1 MAIVAQ
7 TYYKDW
13 MNDPIQS
20 QTFNFA
26 DSIDVQLD
34 QGKDKVLVSINGK
47 LTTYDYPESK
57 SYSFV
62 YAKNYNTIWHN
73 MCIRNMSDT
82 VMYIQYYKPDGTKSD
97 VITFGQGDVINVVT
111 KRLHISSEVSAEG
124 EIYEYIDISWKSPTI
139 NGGIANINW
148 GTVAYD
154 KDALAKVFDR
164 FYAYWFINDPY
175 DEGFLNVLQ
184 EQYDLCK
191 EQIDRHYD
199 YIQSMSV
206 SPTQTEKYEFGT
218 KTKTESKGKRTDKS
232 TYGTRDT
239 EDKSFDYPI
248 NANLSQ
254 ANPSKGEK
262 STQAQVE
269 DQTEYGEQDNTVT
282 DNKYTNDVTRVNN
295 TDPIKS
301 IKDAD
306 KLYSFQQYFIDCF
319 VPCFTLF
326 ESITW

>member
-1 MAIVAQ
+1 MSTIPQ

-13 MNDPIQS
+13 VNSPTLD
-20 QTFNFA
+20 TKWNFA
-26 DSIDVQLD
+26 EVIKVQFD
-34 QGKDKVLVSINGK
+34 QGNEGIIYTVNGK
-47 LTTYDYPESK
+47 TSQYKSGDES
-57 SYSFV
+57 SIFRFI
-62 YAKNYNTIWHN
+62 YAHNYGTIVHN
-73 MCIRNMSDT
+73 IEVTNMSDN
-82 VMYIQYYKPDGTKSD
+82 
-97 VITFGQGDVINVVT
+97 VINVVDEQSLTYVDLGTGDTLKFTTGGLIFRLGASRMFSVSWDTPT
-111 KRLHISSEVSAEG
+111 K
-124 EIYEYIDISWKSPTI
+124 
-139 NGGIANINW
+139 NGGIININW

-164 FYAYWFINDPY
+164 YFAYWFINDPY

-248 NANLSQ
+248 NADLSQ

-262 STQAQVE
+262 STQAKVE

-295 TDPIKS
+295 TDPIKA

>member
-1 MAIVAQ
+1 MAIVPQ

-13 MNDPIQS
+13 MNEPIQS

-26 DSIDVQLD
+26 DSIEVQFD
-34 QGKDKVLVSINGK
+34 QGKEDLLVTVNGKTGLFDKVTGTGSYYEYI
-47 LTTYDYPESK
+47 YARDYTSRIHN
-57 SYSFV
+57 FV
-62 YAKNYNTIWHN
+62 V
-73 MCIRNMSDT
+73 RNMSNESL
-82 VMYIQYYKPDGTKSD
+82 VMNINSD
-97 VITFGQGDVINVVT
+97 ELGNITELTLGVGDVLSFTAYSVAFSKDNHQFLVYRWAT
-111 KRLHISSEVSAEG
+111 PAK
-124 EIYEYIDISWKSPTI
+124 
-139 NGGIANINW
+139 NGGIINLDW

-164 FYAYWFINDPY
+164 YFAYWFINDPY

-218 KTKTESKGKRTDKS
+218 KTRTESKGKRTDKS

-248 NANLSQ
+248 NADLSQ

-269 DQTEYGEQDNTVT
+269 DQTEYGEQDNTMT

-326 ESITW
+326 ETITW